1 MAKRLFTKE
10 EMELLKGSDYVLDV
24 HPGTVFF
31 SADFKELFWEELRKG
46 MKAREIFIK
55 YEIDPD
61 ILGDT
66 RIAGFA
72 SMVKK
77 AGTEGSGFKDLT
89 SYNEFVAA
97 YVSPEEKIK
106 QLERKL
112 AYKEQEL
119 EFLKKIVSL
128 GEEVGE

>member
-1 MAKRLFTKE
+1 MAKRLFTE
-10 EMELLKGSDYVLDV
+10 DEMRILKCSKYILDV
-24 HPGTVFF
+24 HPGTIFF
-31 SADFKELFWEELRKG
+31 SAEFKQLFWEDLCSG

-55 YEIDPD
+55 YDIDPD
-61 ILGDT
+61 LLGKT
-66 RIAGFA
+66 RVDGFA
-72 SMVKK
+72 SMVKQAGK
-77 AGTEGSGFKDLT
+77 AGKGFKDLA

-112 AYKEQEL
+112 AYKDQEI

-128 GEEVGE
+128 GEEVSE

>member
-1 MAKRLFTKE
+1 MAKRLFTEE
-10 EMELLKGSDYVLDV
+10 EMELLKGSDYVLD

-31 SADFKELFWEELRKG
+31 SADFKELFWEELCKG

-55 YEIDPD
+55 YEVDPD

-72 SMVKK
+72 SLVKK
-77 AGTEGSGFKDLT
+77 AGKEGSGFKDLT

-119 EFLKKIVSL
+119 EFLKKL
-128 GEEVGE
+128 HL